1 MEGRTCA
8 ICRFL
13 QRCKYVT
20 TKKLEEGDHCRDWQL
35 PETAELEARRTII
48 REFGPTAL
56 RFILPQ
62 DNSARLRR
70 R

>member
-1 MEGRTCA
+1 MVKKECA

-20 TKKLEEGDHCRDWQL
+20 TKKLEDGDHCRDWAL
-35 PETAELEARRTII
+35 PDEAELAARRTII
-48 REFGPTAL
+48 SEFGPTAL

-70 R
+70 H